1 MLSPAH
7 TGSTNSNSG
16 SSNSEHESSDLPHN
30 MRHGDILEPRSVA
43 DFMVNLGRALDHQF
57 YVENP
62 GREDVFQLVD
72 DCVGPNNKRHTVF
85 YVAHGPTEV
94 ARRLTRIEYT
104 LPVGPIPAILMF
116 GGDGET
122 TLPAVGPDFTT
133 IDVPEDSTAEAT
145 VAAVIAATLGGPAA
159 ERLASWGAEL
169 IRVSAIRD
177 DPAETPARRQGSINI
192 IRFWE
197 DMRTQVHAALF
208 VHIQRPGMARLA
220 SPPPALVAVA
230 EAEVEAEVEAPVATS
245 SSERRRRSRTPRR
258 NRNRSRSRRVT
269 GDPNNGLGYERN
281 AVTGKLTRRRRPN
294 SDPK

>member
-7 TGSTNSNSG
+7 SG
-16 SSNSEHESSDLPHN
+16 SSSERSSSGREHN
-30 MRHGDILEPRSVA
+30 ILDPVSVA

-57 YVENP
+57 YIEDP
-62 GREDVFQLVD
+62 GREDIFQLVD
-72 DCVGPNNKRHTVF
+72 DCVGPNNKRHTMF
-85 YVAHGPTEV
+85 YIAHGPVAT
-94 ARRLTRIEYT
+94 ARRLTRMEYT

-122 TLPAVGPDFTT
+122 TLPAIGPDFTT
-133 IDVPEDSTAEAT
+133 IDVPEGSTAAAT
-145 VAAVIAATLGGPAA
+145 VAAEIAATLGGPAA
-159 ERLASWGAEL
+159 GRLASWSAEI

-177 DPAETPARRQGSINI
+177 NPAETPARRQGASNI

-208 VHIQRPGMARLA
+208 VHVQQVGAAPLA
-220 SPPPALVAVA
+220 SPPPSPV
-230 EAEVEAEVEAPVATS
+230 VEAEVEAPVGTS
-245 SSERRRRSRTPRR
+245 SSERRRRRRSRTPRR
-258 NRNRSRSRRVT
+258 NRSRSRRLT